1 MVGFPA
7 PESGDALWFL
17 SKERAR
23 KPVLPGMMQGSPPS
37 VARHCCADALGRP
50 NEGPHAWRLGG
61 FAGVDVVGTA
71 LLAAGT
77 AALVTHLGG
86 FRWPLVFA
94 WFGVAL
100 CAWFALATLL
110 HFAFGVQTRF
120 VTMVSGEPFPPPRTS
135 DGGS

>member
-1 MVGFPA
+1 
-7 PESGDALWFL
+7 
-17 SKERAR
+17 
-23 KPVLPGMMQGSPPS
+23 MMQGSPPTM
-37 VARHCCADALGRP
+37 ATHRCADALGRP
-50 NEGPHAWRLGG
+50 NEGPHAWRLAG

-86 FRWPLVFA
+86 FGWPWVFA

-100 CAWFALATLL
+100 CAWFALATSL

-120 VTMVSGEPFPPPRTS
+120 VTMVSGQPFPPTRTPG
-135 DGGS
+135 GGS